1 MADSGIARQIS
12 SRWSNITSGWRD
24 SWLATPPWFRA
35 LWVLIVAIS
44 LAGALQLVT
53 QIGGADFSFR
63 LSVWTYAIAPAG
75 SGLLVILA
83 SRLRRDAGSRAWL
96 MIGLGVFFWG
106 IGELIWVAYS
116 GMLNVE
122 VPYPGWADVF
132 YVGAYPFIFVGVL
145 MLPHMHTRKWERV
158 RLSLDALAGTVA
170 VAAIMW
176 TFYLK
181 DAIYLDSEAGLLE
194 NSINLAYPVGDLILL
209 VGLVVLAT
217 RRSKYQF
224 DGRLL
229 LLALA
234 TLLTTVA
241 DIAYVLQ
248 LEDGSYVDGGR
259 LDALWL
265 LDYGLY
271 AVAAL
276 LVAGPPRFRAQAD
289 RPSRFLAMI
298 APYSAVV
305 LLFVLTLSES
315 STVLQAATAL
325 VGLLII
331 LRQGVAIRETREVIE
346 KQRNDLVASISHE
359 LRTPLAAMAGFTEIV
374 LEDQEMDK
382 TERAELLS
390 IVKDQTNHL
399 SRIVGDLVEVARDN
413 LAATD
418 LTYSTIDATTLVES
432 AVDIAGTDSPRSSM
446 AATLPPDLAITGD
459 TDRLRQVLVNFLTN
473 AARYGGGSVEVRA
486 ARNLRGEVTIEVHDD
501 GPGIPK
507 KYELTIWDRFDRG
520 PQTYMSAAQGSGLG
534 LSIAR
539 QLVAAHGGQTGH
551 RRSELLGGACFW
563 FRLPREAEQPITH
576 SEQHPAA

>member
-1 MADSGIARQIS
+1 
-12 SRWSNITSGWRD
+12 
-24 SWLATPPWFRA
+24 
-35 LWVLIVAIS
+35 
-44 LAGALQLVT
+44 
-53 QIGGADFSFR
+53 
-63 LSVWTYAIAPAG
+63 
-75 SGLLVILA
+75 
-83 SRLRRDAGSRAWL
+83 
-96 MIGLGVFFWG
+96 MIGLGIFFWG

-116 GMLNVE
+116 GMLRVE

-132 YVGAYPFIFVGVL
+132 YVGAYPFIFAGVL

-176 TFYLK
+176 TFYLR
-181 DAIYLDSEAGLLE
+181 DAIYLDPEAGLLE
-194 NSINLAYPVGDLILL
+194 NSINLAYPVGDVILL

-241 DIAYVLQ
+241 DIAYVFQ
-248 LEDGSYVDGGR
+248 SEAGTYVDGGR

-271 AVAAL
+271 AAAAL

-298 APYSAVV
+298 APYGAVVV
-305 LLFVLTLSES
+305 LLALTLSELRS
-315 STVLQAATAL
+315 QSTVLQAATAL

-346 KQRNDLVASISHE
+346 RQRNDLVASISHE
-359 LRTPLAAMAGFTEIV
+359 LRTPLTAMAGFTEIV
-374 LEDQEMDK
+374 LEDNSMDQ

-390 IVKDQTNHL
+390 IVKDQTDHL

-413 LAATD
+413 LSTTD
-418 LTYSTIDATTLVES
+418 LSYSTIDATTLVES
-432 AVDIAGTDSPRSSM
+432 AVDIAGNDSPHSSI
-446 AATLPPDLAITGD
+446 AAMLSPDLAITGD
-459 TDRLRQVLVNFLTN
+459 ADRLRQVLVNFLTN
-473 AARYGGGSVEVRA
+473 AIRYGGGSVEVRVA
-486 ARNLRGEVTIEVHDD
+486 ENLRGDVTVEVHDD

-507 KYELTIWDRFDRG
+507 KHELTIWDRFDRG
-520 PQTYMSAAQGSGLG
+520 PQTYMSATQGSGLG

-539 QLVAAHGGQTGH
+539 QLIAAHGGQTGH

-563 FRLPREAEQPITH
+563 FELPRNAEQPITH
-576 SEQHPAA
+576 SERNPAA